1 MILLADS
8 GSTKT
13 EWCLAGPRGK
23 IGKRLFTSGINPYYM
38 NKEEIQR
45 TIDEELYPHLR
56 RYHDKIEAIHF
67 YGAGCAY
74 PEKNDMVAAALRRH
88 WQVPVSVESDLLAA
102 AHALCGHEA
111 GIACILGTGSNSCV
125 YDGEKIVQHIDSL
138 GLILGDEGSGGA
150 LGRVW
155 ARDCL
160 RGDLIEPIIRK
171 FMKEYHLT
179 PELIMEKVYR
189 QPFPNRF
196 LASFAPFIKKHLD
209 NEYVYGLVYDN
220 FKDFVIRHLYAYD
233 ALDFYAVHFVGSIAY
248 QFQDILRKLMD
259 DRSLET
265 GTIAQSPME
274 GLIKYHTED

>member
-23 IGKRLFTSGINPYYM
+23 IGKRLFTPGINPYYM

-45 TIDEELYPHLR
+45 TIDEELYPQLR

-111 GIACILGTGSNSCV
+111 GIACILEAMVFAFQSQFSAEDVFLPGMGIFIAGRE
-125 YDGEKIVQHIDSL
+125 GE
-138 GLILGDEGSGGA
+138 
-150 LGRVW
+150 
-155 ARDCL
+155 
-160 RGDLIEPIIRK
+160 
-171 FMKEYHLT
+171 
-179 PELIMEKVYR
+179 
-189 QPFPNRF
+189 
-196 LASFAPFIKKHLD
+196 
-209 NEYVYGLVYDN
+209 
-220 FKDFVIRHLYAYD
+220 FVIFAGKVV
-233 ALDFYAVHFVGSIAY
+233 ALRRAG
-248 QFQDILRKLMD
+248 Q
-259 DRSLET
+259 
-265 GTIAQSPME
+265 G
-274 GLIKYHTED
+274 